1 MLLPVVSVL
10 FLAGCAVTAP
20 ELDRSDL
27 MEDLSVQGIDL
38 PESEMPRPSGEL
50 TLDEAI
56 HQAIWRNPRMQQAYA
71 KLDLTAADVV
81 EASQFSN
88 PSLSL
93 SVMRPEGG
101 GGNEY
106 GVGLAWGI
114 SGLLM
119 RGSRQEMARSHWES
133 TRLQLAEGMVALA
146 SDTERAW
153 YDAVAAR
160 QRAEVQRLESRA
172 ADLGARL
179 GERFYDAGNISDL
192 QRAHLRIRAAE
203 SRLKLEDARQR
214 EREARL
220 RLAHLMG
227 LPGEVDDWELPKEL
241 PLPLAE
247 VEERQ
252 ALVDQALEQRLDLR
266 ALDHALD
273 GLTEGVALVRRY
285 RWMGDIEPGL
295 EFEREGDGTRLW
307 GGGISFTLPIFNQ
320 NQAGIGRA
328 EARLAD
334 GEARRESLVQA
345 VTNDVH
351 QHFERLAHHRN
362 RFGVLQDDLLPARE
376 LATERLQ
383 ERVNFMF
390 DDVFDLLAIKQEELA
405 AWQKTVAA
413 LGDYWQARAA
423 LAHAVAGEL
432 PGGEPGSAGTFAT
445 AQLEHEPTAMDHGSM
460 GHGDHGAMDHGGHG
474 GMDHGDGDEGH
485 SGMDHGDHGAHDD
498 MDHGQGHEGHE
509 GHEGHSGMD
518 HGDGDDGH
526 SGMDHGDHGAHD
538 DMDHGQGHE
547 GHEGHEGHSG
557 MDHDDHGQQ
566 DQDHRDHSNHGHG
579 GHH

>member
-1 MLLPVVSVL
+1 MRATRLLLPVVSVL

-20 ELDRSDL
+20 ELDRSEL
-27 MEDLSVQGIDL
+27 TEDISVQGIDL

-50 TLDEAI
+50 TLEEAI

-93 SVMRPEGG
+93 SVMNPEGG
-101 GGNEY
+101 GGNDY

-119 RGSRQEMARSHWES
+119 RSSRQEMAQSHWES
-133 TRLQLAEGMVALA
+133 TRLQLAEGLVALA

-160 QRAEVQRLESRA
+160 QRTKVQRLQTRA

-179 GERFYDAGNISDL
+179 GERFYDAGNIPDL
-192 QRAHLRIRAAE
+192 ERAKLRIRAAE
-203 SRLKLEDARQR
+203 ARLKLEDARQR

-227 LPGEVDDWELPKEL
+227 LPGEVHDWELPKEL
-241 PLPLAE
+241 PLPLDT
-247 VEERQ
+247 VEDRQ
-252 ALVDQALEQRLDLR
+252 ALVDQAQEQRLDLR
-266 ALDHALD
+266 AMDHALE

-320 NQAGIGRA
+320 NQAGIARA
-328 EARLAD
+328 EARLSD
-334 GEARRESLVQA
+334 GEARRDTLVHA
-345 VTNDVH
+345 ITDDVH
-351 QHFERLAHHRN
+351 QRFERLAHHRA
-362 RFGVLQDDLLPARE
+362 RFEVLRDDLLPARE
-376 LATERLQ
+376 VKLQRLQ

-390 DDVFDLLAIKQEELA
+390 DDVFALLDGKQEELA
-405 AWQKTVAA
+405 DWQTAVAA

-423 LAHAVAGEL
+423 LAHSVAGEL
-432 PGGEPGSAGTFAT
+432 PGGEPGRAGYLETSG
-445 AQLEHEPTAMDHGSM
+445 LEHEPAAMDHGTR
-460 GHGDHGAMDHGGHG
+460 G
-474 GMDHGDGDEGH
+474 GMDHG
-485 SGMDHGDHGAHDD
+485 
-498 MDHGQGHEGHE
+498 E
-509 GHEGHSGMD
+509 GHEGHSDMD
-518 HGDGDDGH
+518 GGDDDTPEH
-526 SGMDHGDHGAHD
+526 SD
-538 DMDHGQGHE
+538 D
-547 GHEGHEGHSG
+547 
-557 MDHDDHGQQ
+557 
-566 DQDHRDHSNHGHG
+566 GHG